1 MTRVASVDKR
11 DVKVKERVKGER
23 ERNGG
28 VKKRTITSQYSLSP
42 QRTEAV
48 LPMARRP
55 EQPRIID
62 KRQTIVIYSLQR
74 EIHHVTSS
82 GCHHLFDR
90 FG

>member
-1 MTRVASVDKR
+1 
-11 DVKVKERVKGER
+11 
-23 ERNGG
+23 
-28 VKKRTITSQYSLSP
+28 LSP